1 MAPVCLV
8 RRLTQLTLIC
18 FMLVLTSV
26 TRTIDSLL
34 VYDRQELLKI
44 KDIVNSCAEYNCYGP
59 NKPRPSYLADVPAYL
74 LRVRVLLPRKRIRQG
89 VRGGRLV
96 KLKSWLALF
105 PEFTRSPDN
114 VLQDYEDCFH

>member
-1 MAPVCLV
+1 MAAVCLV
-8 RRLTQLTLIC
+8 RRLTQLILIC

-44 KDIVNSCAEYNCYGP
+44 KDIVNLCVGYNGYGP

-74 LRVRVLLPRKRIRQG
+74 LRVTALLPRKRRRRG
-89 VRGGRLV
+89 V
-96 KLKSWLALF
+96 
-105 PEFTRSPDN
+105 
-114 VLQDYEDCFH
+114 